1 MPKAW
6 PIVFWTKFVSSE
18 TIKIKS
24 AFYYW
29 TGRTELKFFLK
40 NGVRLI
46 LSLIYSGDNYCSA
59 MSFTHPRVCIADPRK
74 KIKTVRTDPK
84 TVPSQFFSSLSRYN
98 DPTFYEIKNSDFTI
112 PFKEDTKNIENK

>member
-24 AFYYW
+24 TFYYW

-46 LSLIYSGDNYCSA
+46 LSLIYIAKRRGNFFTVLAFD
-59 MSFTHPRVCIADPRK
+59 SFDDIIQTLFIYLH
-74 KIKTVRTDPK
+74 
-84 TVPSQFFSSLSRYN
+84 FFY
-98 DPTFYEIKNSDFTI
+98 F
-112 PFKEDTKNIENK
+112 